1 MGKKFGKILAASSIL
16 AGAGMGAYMYLKKAG
31 LIDDNAIF
39 PGKKLADKVSADAAD
54 KLGLER
60 SYVDLSEIDET
71 DIKPKSSIR
80 TTTIANFTIS
90 PKAKATE
97 APSDDDKTSEDFLD
111 PAVAE
116 EKSKDASSNAD
127 EKPEVHASS
136 PQSEEDDSLTGDGV
150 VDAPTPAK
158 EPEPAKSEV
167 SKQDLSDQDIKDET
181 IDAEDAAAAEDS
193 ATEDVSAKLPEAD
206 PKTAEAEVADT
217 TDTSEPAPAEGIEDD
232 DADLFTDAEDESDEA
247 DTGSEDDFEPGLDAP
262 SIDTSD
268 SRTIG
273 SVASEE
279 FFNDEQ

>member
-97 APSDDDKTSEDFLD
+97 APSDNDNTSEDFLD
-111 PAVAE
+111 PAIAE
-116 EKSKDASSNAD
+116 EKSKEASSKAD
-127 EKPEVHASS
+127 DKPEVHASS
-136 PQSEEDDSLTGDGV
+136 PQAEEDDSLTGDGV

-158 EPEPAKSEV
+158 EPEPAKTEV

-206 PKTAEAEVADT
+206 PSTAEAEGASENA
-217 TDTSEPAPAEGIEDD
+217 SEPAPAEGIEDD

-247 DTGSEDDFEPGLDAP
+247 DTESEDDFEPGLDAP
-262 SIDTSD
+262 SIDASD